1 MPHSERN
8 IIPVRRFRDGIMPW
22 QRDALRSFDQGR
34 ARFAYLV
41 CHRRSRKTTLA
52 LNLMVRECLAHPR
65 CMYRYVAP
73 TQVEARG
80 IAWDDPN
87 MLFSYLPDK
96 KLFPW
101 EANSQRLEIK
111 FANQSILK
119 LEGADKISQTHRGK
133 AAAGIVFDEWSYHA
147 DPTVWT
153 AVFRPMIAESSD
165 RWAWFLFTPNGQNH
179 AYDDY
184 RRAQKGV
191 EPDVYTVFLKA
202 SESGIIPKA
211 ELVRAKNE
219 MPENLYEQEFECS
232 FLAAEETVLIK
243 PYMIEQLET
252 IHHSWPSVHEII
264 ACDPA
269 FGGDE
274 CVIYA
279 MRNTEIIAERI
290 MHSEIT
296 GEIAGALQMMGAEL
310 KIHNYIIDSIG
321 YGKGVFDAMVAD
333 PRNNVQEFDSRRK
346 VEGHPGA
353 YARFKNLRAQAW
365 WYAYDEI
372 KAGRAAYPQD
382 VKLRKQLCTPR
393 YHMRNG
399 VLVMEAKEEIKKA
412 TRLGCSPD
420 RAEAW
425 IMGLYGTQHVG
436 AGSEGVE
443 RKGRVPVAV
452 RAGPMAA

>member
-1 MPHSERN
+1 MYKAERN
-8 IIPVRRFRDGIMPW
+8 IIPVKRFREGTLAW
-22 QRDALRSFDQGR
+22 QRDALRAFDQGR

-41 CHRRSRKTTLA
+41 CHRRARKTTLA
-52 LNLMVRECLAHPR
+52 LNLMIRESLAHPR
-65 CMYRYVAP
+65 RMYRYVAP
-73 TQVEARG
+73 TQTEARA

-96 KLFPW
+96 NVFPW
-101 EANSQRLEIK
+101 QANSQRLEIK
-111 FANQSILK
+111 FQNQSILK
-119 LEGADKISQTHRGK
+119 LEGADKISQSHRGK
-133 AAAGIVFDEWSYHA
+133 ASAGVVFDEWSWHA

-184 RRAQKGV
+184 KRAVKAA
-191 EPDVYTVFLKA
+191 EPDVYTALLKA
-202 SESGIIPKA
+202 SESGIIPTA
-211 ELVRAKNE
+211 ELRRAQKE
-219 MPENLYEQEFECS
+219 MPAYLFDQEFGCS
-232 FLAAEETVLIK
+232 FLAAEETVLIQ

-252 IHHSWPSVHEII
+252 IHHGWPAVHEII

-269 FGGDE
+269 FGGNE
-274 CVIYA
+274 CVLYA
-279 MRNTEIIAERI
+279 MRNTEIIDELY

-296 GEIAGALQMMGAEL
+296 GEIVGALQTMGAKL

-321 YGKGVFDAMVAD
+321 YGKGVFDNMTAD

-346 VEGHPGA
+346 VESLPGA

-372 KAGRAAYPQD
+372 KAGRVAYPQD
-382 VKLRKQLCTPR
+382 TTLRKQLCTPH
-393 YHMRNG
+393 YKMRNG
-399 VLVMEAKEEIKKA
+399 VLIMEKKDDIKK
-412 TRLGCSPD
+412 RLGSSPD

-425 IMGLYGTQHVG
+425 IMGLYGTQYVG

-443 RKGRVPVAV
+443 RNPRIPAVA